1 MPRGVSKVL
10 SDENSAPLATLGPVR
25 QRIVLLDVLRGLAIL
40 GILFIN
46 ISAFAGWVFLDPQRA
61 AALPD
66 SSGDLPLNGVLEALI
81 EGKFYSLFSLLFGV
95 GFVVMVQRFESRGAN
110 PVPLLARRFGAL
122 FVIGVLNAAFIFHGD
137 ILMLYGLLGFLLLLF
152 RRRSVRALTI
162 WAVAL
167 LLMPVVLY
175 GTGLAL
181 LPNGGGPFPP
191 PAAVLNAFEAFKS
204 ADYVRIVIGNIA
216 LDNFNWLRRLVLMF
230 YPRVFA
236 MFLLGLALGK
246 MGVFQETS
254 RHSGLLRTFSL
265 SGLLIGLPA
274 SILFAALDRHESWLP
289 LTANGFA
296 RAICESVGTPLL
308 CLGYVAWIALLF
320 ENTAW
325 RRALLW
331 LAPVGRTAL
340 SNYLLQGVVCTF
352 LFYGIGAGL
361 FMRVG
366 LATSELIAV
375 ALFAAQVVVSRLW
388 LTRFRY
394 GPVEW
399 IWRQLTYWKWVP
411 IRRAPYPGR

>member
-1 MPRGVSKVL
+1 MS
-10 SDENSAPLATLGPVR
+10 STTDENSAPGATLGPVR
-25 QRIVLLDVLRGLAIL
+25 QRIELLDVLRGLAIL

-46 ISAFAGWVFLDPQRA
+46 MSASAGWVFLDPQRA
-61 AALPD
+61 AALPA
-66 SSGDLPLNGVLEALI
+66 SSGDLELNGVLEALI

-95 GFVVMVQRFESRGAN
+95 GFAVMLQRFEGRGAN
-110 PVPLLARRFGAL
+110 PVPLLLRRYGAL
-122 FVIGVLNAAFIFHGD
+122 FVIGLINAAFIFHGD

-152 RRRSVRALTI
+152 RRQSARALLT

-167 LLMPVVLY
+167 TLMPIVLY

-181 LPNGGGPFPP
+181 LPNGGGSFPP

-204 ADYVRIVIGNIA
+204 ADYPRIVSGNIA
-216 LDNFNWLRRLVLMF
+216 LDSFNWLRRLVLMF

-246 MGVFQETS
+246 LGVFQDAS
-254 RHSGLLRTFSL
+254 RHFRLVRAFSL

-296 RAICESVGTPLL
+296 RAILESIGTPLL
-308 CLGYVAWIALLF
+308 CLGYVAWITLLF
-320 ENTAW
+320 EDTRW
-325 RRALLW
+325 QRALLW

-340 SNYLLQGVVCTF
+340 SNYLLQGIVCMF

-366 LATSELIAV
+366 LATCELMAV
-375 ALFAAQVVVSRLW
+375 CLYAAQVVISRLW
-388 LTRFRY
+388 LTRFSY

-399 IWRQLTYWKWVP
+399 IWRQLTYWKRVP
-411 IRRAPYPGR
+411 IRRYPV